1 MSAREA
7 SHVVQPSS
15 LRTLSVSVV
24 IPALNEARY
33 IEACLKS
40 VLAQEID
47 GAFEVIVVDN
57 DSTDDTA
64 AIARRMGVR
73 VVASPK
79 RSIPAG
85 LNRGLKAARADVVV
99 RFDAHSEMTPGYL
112 RASLRALAEEEG
124 AVNVAGWL
132 HVVAEGPWGR
142 ALAAALASP
151 FGVGNARTWRK
162 PRPDMRRC
170 DVDTVPFG
178 CFATTTL
185 RDAQGWR
192 EDILANEDYEL
203 NYRLRRHGGRIVF
216 DPEIWAIY
224 HPRETYPDIVR
235 QYWRYGRW
243 KAVMVSG
250 AWESLKPRQV
260 APIGLLAVVCAAPFS
275 RHLRLALFG
284 YASVITA
291 VAVHS
296 RGGWRTVPTLASMH
310 AAWGAGFLTQWV
322 RGLHASR
329 TCP

>member
-15 LRTLSVSVV
+15 LGTLSASVV
-24 IPALNEARY
+24 IPALNEACY

-47 GAFEVIVVDN
+47 GAFEVIVVDG

-64 AIARRMGVR
+64 AVARRLGVR
-73 VVASPK
+73 VIANPK
-79 RSIPAG
+79 RSISAG
-85 LNRGLKAARADVVV
+85 LNRGLTAARADVVV

-151 FGVGNARTWRK
+151 FGVGNARIWRK

-178 CFATTTL
+178 CFPTSAL

-203 NYRLRRHGGRIVF
+203 NYRLRRRGGRIVF
-216 DPEIWAIY
+216 DPEIWSIY
-224 HPRETYPDIVR
+224 RPRESYPDIVR

-243 KAVMVSG
+243 KAVMISG

-260 APIGLLAVVCAAPFS
+260 APIGLLAVACAAPFS
-275 RHLRLALFG
+275 RHLRVALLG
-284 YASVITA
+284 YASVVTA

-296 RGGWRTVPTLASMH
+296 RGGWRTAPTLASMH

-322 RGLHASR
+322 HDLHASR